1 MFDGILP
8 FLCIIQKRPGGLLVG
23 DQGGLGQ
30 RSLRG
35 KEEIME
41 KPTPYKK
48 LCKGIELP
56 SDNEVEALGAMRALK
71 LRVRE
76 IKKEISEISQNKD
89 KDGAGS
95 ITVLENELMALK
107 REWNRLE
114 EKRRNAARE
123 RMILLGH
130 DEGD

>member
-1 MFDGILP
+1 
-8 FLCIIQKRPGGLLVG
+8 
-23 DQGGLGQ
+23 
-30 RSLRG
+30 
-35 KEEIME
+35 ME

>member
-1 MFDGILP
+1 
-8 FLCIIQKRPGGLLVG
+8 
-23 DQGGLGQ
+23 
-30 RSLRG
+30 
-35 KEEIME
+35 ME

-114 EKRRNAARE
+114 EKRRNAAKE

-130 DEGD
+130 EEGD